1 MILKLFLLLAWII
14 YSLIE
19 GRKDANLYHYKNL
32 SSNHDKSNL
41 HWLFAVER
49 FIFLSFI
56 FIIQYHYN
64 SVINTSIFILGLALI
79 FSFIHNGYYFTER
92 NRLDPSIYK
101 ERWWADSL
109 TSTARLE
116 FNIHTRTILF
126 AIGIVSILA
135 SFLNN
140 L

>member
-1 MILKLFLLLAWII
+1 MILDLLLLVCWII
-14 YSLIE
+14 YCLTQA
-19 GRKDANLYHYKNL
+19 RRDANFFHYKNL
-32 SSNHDKSNL
+32 SPNPDKSNL

-49 FIFLSFI
+49 FVVLSLI
-56 FIIQYHYN
+56 FIIYYDGH
-64 SVINTSIFILGLALI
+64 SVINTTLFILGLALI
-79 FSFIHNGYYFTER
+79 FSFIHNGKYYTER
-92 NRLDPSIYK
+92 NRLDSSIYK

-126 AIGIVSILA
+126 AIGIVSIMA